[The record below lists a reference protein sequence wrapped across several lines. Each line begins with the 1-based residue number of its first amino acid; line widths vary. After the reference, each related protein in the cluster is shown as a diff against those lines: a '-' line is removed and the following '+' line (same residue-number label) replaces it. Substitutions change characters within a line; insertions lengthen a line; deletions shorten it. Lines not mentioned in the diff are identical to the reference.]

1 LQWQRGLS
9 IITECEF
16 RIATCETGSL
26 LVPYRW
32 GRLDQKE
39 VNSMRKYEVM
49 YILRP
54 DLQEEVTKANV
65 ERYSNVITENGGEL
79 EKVTEMGKKRLAYE
93 IDDYREGFY
102 VLMNFQSEPQAVNEM
117 ERLMKISDDVIR
129 YLVVREDEK

>member
-1 LQWQRGLS
+1 
-9 IITECEF
+9 
-16 RIATCETGSL
+16 
-26 LVPYRW
+26 
-32 GRLDQKE
+32 
-39 VNSMRKYEVM
+39 MRKYEVM

-54 DLQEEVTKANV
+54 DLQEEATKANV
-65 ERYSNVITENGGEL
+65 ERFSNVITEDGGEM

-93 IDDYREGFY
+93 IDDHREGFY

>member
-1 LQWQRGLS
+1 
-9 IITECEF
+9 
-16 RIATCETGSL
+16 
-26 LVPYRW
+26 
-32 GRLDQKE
+32 
-39 VNSMRKYEVM
+39 MRKYEVM

>member
-1 LQWQRGLS
+1 
-9 IITECEF
+9 
-16 RIATCETGSL
+16 
-26 LVPYRW
+26 
-32 GRLDQKE
+32 
-39 VNSMRKYEVM
+39 MRKYEVM

-54 DLQEEVTKANV
+54 DLQEEATKANV
-65 ERYSNVITENGGEL
+65 ERFSNVITEDGGEM
-79 EKVTEMGKKRLAYE
+79 EKVNEMGKKRLAYE

>member
-1 LQWQRGLS
+1 MK
-9 IITECEF
+9 CEF

-26 LVPYRW
+26 LVPYIIW

-54 DLQEEVTKANV
+54 DLQEEATKANV
-65 ERYSNVITENGGEL
+65 ERFSNVITEDGGEM

-93 IDDYREGFY
+93 IDDHREGFY